1 MAGDLLIEQTPSAT
15 RTPIT
20 AAELELAIAAEV
32 TAAPGCEAFVG
43 VVIGS
48 TSPKSRLDVNWELR
62 GIKFGRADREI
73 ARQALYPIVERMQRQ
88 FRVTEWP
95 IESPLR
101 VTEWPIESP
110 PGVARVSRHYVRL
123 KGIATAAV
131 VCLGVLSSLV
141 LWHLWHLWFLFRL

>member
-1 MAGDLLIEQTPSAT
+1 MIEQTPSAT
-15 RTPIT
+15 RAPIK

-43 VVIGS
+43 VVIGP
-48 TSPKSRLDVNWELR
+48 TSAKSSLDVNWELR

-95 IESPLR
+95 IESP
-101 VTEWPIESP
+101 
-110 PGVARVSRHYVRL
+110 PGVARVSRHHVRL